1 MNVVDLDGRR
11 RAAAE
16 AETAATAY
24 LLNRQAEELAAI
36 RRARVRRIGRS
47 RITWSLVTMLL
58 CGATAISTYQFS
70 ARPTE
75 IAAAPAEPVHAPEA
89 SPPKIQQPEP
99 APPPV
104 AAESGGPGP
113 VVVVAGSVEEPRE
126 PLATIPAAPTP
137 AATITLPTAPLPAG
151 PMPSQA
157 TLALPKPQPSAQMLA
172 KSVQAPAPSPTRPAA
187 PVPAGRGFVSFEA
200 AAVSKP
206 TGQAPAQ
213 IPVQSAQT
221 PGPQKP
227 AGAQEPTP
235 PAAGAQAQ
243 APTAAEFAIVGAPTD
258 EVILIRNKGEGTVR
272 PVRLGQ
278 PLPNGEIVLLIN
290 PAEGRVR
297 TDRRTVQ
304 LESK

>member
-11 RAAAE
+11 RAVAE

-70 ARPTE
+70 ARPAE
-75 IAAAPAEPVHAPEA
+75 IAAATPPAKTVRAPEA
-89 SPPKIQQPEP
+89 SPPKIQPPEP
-99 APPPV
+99 EPTPV
-104 AAESGGPGP
+104 AAQSESTTPVVIATGPGD
-113 VVVVAGSVEEPRE
+113 EPGE

-137 AATITLPTAPLPAG
+137 AATIMLPTAPLPAR
-151 PMPSQA
+151 PVPRQ
-157 TLALPKPQPSAQMLA
+157 QPSAEVPA
-172 KSVQAPAPSPTRPAA
+172 KSAPTPTPSAARPAA

-200 AAVSKP
+200 AAVASKP
-206 TGQAPAQ
+206 ASQPPAQ
-213 IPVQSAQT
+213 QPVQSAQT
-221 PGPQKP
+221 PGPQRQPLGQETASPSVVSP
-227 AGAQEPTP
+227 AQVPTV
-235 PAAGAQAQ
+235 
-243 APTAAEFAIVGAPTD
+243 AEFAIVGAPTD

-278 PLPNGEIVLLIN
+278 PLPNGEVVLLIN
-290 PAEGRVR
+290 PAEGRVK